1 MNKLQSAIE
10 YAQKGFYVLPTQGKQ
25 PLIKFAN
32 TPPLRVEQV
41 KHYWS
46 KYPDANIALRT
57 VNFFVLDIDT
67 KEAHGK
73 DGMKSLHNLPKGAII
88 PTLSQ
93 RTASGGY
100 QLFYQKPHDSD
111 VKQIIGF
118 RAGIDIKAHINN
130 YAIVPPSNTN
140 KGVYQWINPKAPIK
154 SPSKRLLELLKAYN
168 PPQNSFHFV
177 SQARNNST
185 GKKWT
190 GIVLDNLVQGAPE
203 GQRNDYMT
211 RLCGQMIHAGAD
223 DSTVWQLLQY
233 ANSFNSPPLE
243 NKELEK
249 ILSSIIREEIG
260 KS

>member
-1 MNKLQSAIE
+1 MDKLRSALK
-10 YAQKGFYVLPTQGKQ
+10 YARLGYSVLPMDGKH
-25 PLIKFAN
+25 PLIKFAGRPAL
-32 TPPLRVEQV
+32 TTDQI
-41 KHYWS
+41 KKCWS

-57 VNFFVLDIDT
+57 VDFFVVDIDT
-67 KEAHGK
+67 KQAHGV

-100 QLFYQKPHDSD
+100 QLFYQKPHDSN

-154 SPSKRLLELLKAYN
+154 APSKRLLELLKTYN
-168 PPQNSFHFV
+168 PPRNSFHFV

-211 RLCGQMIHAGAD
+211 RLCGQLIHAGAENE
-223 DSTVWQLLQY
+223 TVWTLINY
-233 ANSFNSPPLE
+233 ANQFNTPPLE
-243 NKELEK
+243 DREVGKIVASVLKEE
-249 ILSSIIREEIG
+249 LS
-260 KS
+260 K